1 MNLTKEKNG
10 CVFPPR
16 AGSSD
21 TFKGCL
27 KITYLCVT
35 ICMDTSGSNFISQKQ
50 RMAFTFSKLQVNAS
64 LVGFPPL
71 AHWCTDLSLAIL
83 PAGDAWLP
91 ARSLRGL
98 GDLFSGFPW
107 ARCSVWTEEEEERDR
122 GCWKLNV
129 RQVAWWGL
137 LCVAQ
142 NTLSDSMLCV

>member
-1 MNLTKEKNG
+1 MNLTKKTNG
-10 CVFPPR
+10 CVLPPP

-21 TFKGCL
+21 TFKDCL
-27 KITYLCVT
+27 EITYLCGT

-91 ARSLRGL
+91 ARRLRGL
-98 GDLFSGFPW
+98 GDLFSVFPW
-107 ARCSVWTEEEEERDR
+107 PGRAVWTEEEERDG
-122 GCWKLNV
+122 GCWKVNV
-129 RQVAWWGL
+129 RQVAWWGP
-137 LCVAQ
+137 LCVALS
-142 NTLSDSMLCV
+142 TLSNSILCV